1 MAHKKEG
8 KERISDPRVDRIW
21 EYMREKKI
29 NLTKLSKVSGLSY
42 LHGSG
47 GHGDRSPVLHNRHT
61 ASISLSHPLVITMP
75 VSTCSTTTTTPLRK
89 LKLWSYI
96 LFSLSNKGNKRHP
109 SPCFLQCLGRK
120 ASVFQGMTFFC
131 D

>member
-42 LHGSG
+42 LHGSWG
-47 GHGDRSPVLHNRHT
+47 QVGHGDRY
-61 ASISLSHPLVITMP
+61 IGSLFRVDEPAPDDSHA
-75 VSTCSTTTTTPLRK
+75 K
-89 LKLWSYI
+89 L
-96 LFSLSNKGNKRHP
+96 
-109 SPCFLQCLGRK
+109 
-120 ASVFQGMTFFC
+120 
-131 D
+131 